1 MNRVQGPFESR
12 ALGDYTDMWPCSWPY
27 KWGSQGCKHSE
38 IVIKRM
44 PLRGSCTQ
52 SCGGTEQGAAQSR
65 VEMAF
70 NFPGEVGESLNGKDF
85 MTLS

>member
-1 MNRVQGPFESR
+1 
-12 ALGDYTDMWPCSWPY
+12 
-27 KWGSQGCKHSE
+27 
-38 IVIKRM
+38 M

-70 NFPGEVGESLNGKDF
+70 NFPGEVGEGLNGKDF
-85 MTLS
+85 MTLSGVHIFSFPVIPKHWPMKKTGPESSWGVYKGEIQYATAALS